1 MKRYRII
8 AMVYAILLFGGL
20 LGSLLLT
27 GHFAADYQTAEGNW
41 GDKTEPAAAGC
52 AEALE
57 NDPADAGRSAGNG
70 RNLFYRRGAY

>member
-27 GHFAADYQTAEGNW
+27 GHFAADYQTV
-41 GDKTEPAAAGC
+41 PAGG
-52 AEALE
+52 L
-57 NDPADAGRSAGNG
+57 
-70 RNLFYRRGAY
+70 